1 MYKYIHFIATCI
13 HCHSLYMYYMSNKLN
28 TCGSSFGFLDSS
40 FSLPFASLPS
50 RIKTFTRAY
59 SNKPPKT
66 NTKQVDIHT
75 SMAEI

>member
-1 MYKYIHFIATCI
+1 MYIYTHFIVTCI
-13 HCHSLYMYYMSNKLN
+13 HSHSLYMYYMSNKLN
-28 TCGSSFGFLDSS
+28 TCGFLGS
-40 FSLPFASLPS
+40 FSLPFSSLPS

-59 SNKPPKT
+59 SNKAPKT